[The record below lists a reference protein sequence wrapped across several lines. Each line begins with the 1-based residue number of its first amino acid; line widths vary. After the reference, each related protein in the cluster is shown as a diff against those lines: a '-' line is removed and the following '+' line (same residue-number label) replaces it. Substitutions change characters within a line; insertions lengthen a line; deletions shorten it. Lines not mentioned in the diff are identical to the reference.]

1 MNDFVS
7 HKYDHEIKSLKSII
21 FDFRS
26 HDQSFN
32 LLYQNCQI
40 LYKLLISWKIILLI
54 SWSFFR
60 SPEKND
66 FWSHD
71 HLPIAPKITL
81 PMLACLKVL
90 GDNGR
95 LKWVGRRFFEKFLFR
110 FWGKNYR
117 SGKKFS
123 NPRLMYEQTEPIF
136 QYLAEP
142 TNISA

>member
-1 MNDFVS
+1 
-7 HKYDHEIKSLKSII
+7 
-21 FDFRS
+21 
-26 HDQSFN
+26 
-32 LLYQNCQI
+32 
-40 LYKLLISWKIILLI
+40 
-54 SWSFFR
+54 
-60 SPEKND
+60 
-66 FWSHD
+66 
-71 HLPIAPKITL
+71 
-81 PMLACLKVL
+81 MLACLKVL